1 MSGRP
6 FDPATPATYE
16 DWARE
21 DSYHKSFL
29 MARDEVLEYALAN
42 SEAKGL
48 PDIAVTP
55 AQGKY
60 LKLLAQSIGAKRIL
74 ELGTLGGYSTIWL
87 GRALPEDG
95 ELVTCEY
102 VQKHADVAR
111 ENLDRAGLLSKV
123 KIVVGPATETLA
135 KMDKKEPF
143 DFIFVDADKP
153 NYPTYFKQ
161 CRQLVRKGGAI
172 FVDNVIRRG
181 GVSDLSI
188 TDDVRI
194 NGVREMLE
202 VVKEDKGMDATT
214 IGTVGEKGYD
224 GFMYAVRL
232 E

>member
-1 MSGRP
+1 MSRP

-16 DWARE
+16 DWKRE
-21 DSYHKSFL
+21 DEYHKSFL
-29 MARDEVLEYALAN
+29 LEPDEALEYALAN
-42 SEAKGL
+42 SEANGL

-60 LKLLAQSIGAKRIL
+60 LKLLALSVGAKRIL

-87 GRALPEDG
+87 ARALPEGG
-95 ELVTCEY
+95 ELITCEY

-111 ENLDRAGLLSKV
+111 QNLEHADLTSKV
-123 KIVVGPATETLA
+123 KIVVGAATDTLA
-135 KMDKKEPF
+135 KMDPSELF

-153 NYPTYFKQ
+153 NYPTYFKR
-161 CRQLVRKGGAI
+161 CRSLMRKGGVV

-181 GVSDLSI
+181 GVSNLAI
-188 TDDVRI
+188 KDDPRI

-202 VVKEDKGMDATT
+202 VVKQDKGMDATT

-232 E
+232 D